1 MILNA
6 TSYGK
11 KERPPIIHINCKSG
25 IINLGVAVIESL
37 KLKPLDT
44 IAFRKLEG
52 SWYLY
57 KCKKGFTI
65 YSRCNQSRNMG
76 VSNKTACSH
85 LSNDLLYGV
94 EKGHLSVNLVPL
106 VKSWVNYYELK
117 KQAI

>member
-25 IINLGVAVIESL
+25 NINIGVAVIEAL

-44 IAFRKLEG
+44 IAFRKIGEA
-52 SWYLY
+52 WYLY

-65 YSRCNQSRNMG
+65 YSRCNESRNMG

-85 LSNDLLYGV
+85 LSSDLLGGI
-94 EKGHLSVNLVPL
+94 ERGHLSVNLVPL
-106 VKSWVNYYELK
+106 VKSWVSYYELK
-117 KQAI
+117 KQGI